1 VRRALAAAVVA
12 LSSAIGPLTAQSPPA
27 RPAPPAQSDPVVGN
41 WRGTLT
47 AAGGGESTFIITIA
61 KKGDGYAGLTNG
73 LNATSET
80 PLKRLEVRGNTITIE
95 AADDTKLGA
104 VALTGEL
111 TAEGNAMKGS
121 GALIVGA
128 QKFALT
134 FALQRRPRA
143 EVIQPHVDQR
153 IDYFVGR
160 WTFDYVGAEYPPLSG
175 GTRNGQATFAR
186 RGASNFVD
194 GRLEGDLAGKPYR
207 EQISIGLDPATN
219 SMAFVERRA
228 DGVELVSV
236 ASWRSPIA
244 ITFETSPVVAGGKS
258 YQLRR
263 LLSVRSATA
272 FDVTEEFSIDGGPF
286 RRLGA
291 GRYTKLDK

>member
-1 VRRALAAAVVA
+1 MTYRSPERLALPSSKGLALLVAVVA
-12 LSSAIGPLTAQSPPA
+12 GTTLGAQP
-27 RPAPPAQSDPVVGN
+27 DPVVGN

-47 AAGGGESTFIITIA
+47 VAGGTASTFIITIA

-80 PLKRLEVRGNTITIE
+80 PLKRLEVTGNTITIE
-95 AADDTKLGA
+95 ASDDTKLGA

-111 TAEGNAMKGS
+111 TADGNAMKGS
-121 GALIVGA
+121 GALTVGA
-128 QKFALT
+128 QTFDVT
-134 FALQRRPRA
+134 FALQRRARS
-143 EVIQPHVDQR
+143 EVIQPHVEQR

-175 GTRNGQATFAR
+175 GSRSGRATFAR

-194 GRLEGDLAGKPYR
+194 GRVEGDLAGRPYR
-207 EQISIGLDPATN
+207 EQVSIGLDPATN
-219 SMAFVERRA
+219 AMAFVERRA

-244 ITFETSPVVAGGKS
+244 ITFETSPVVANGKS

-272 FDVTEEFSIDGGPF
+272 FDVTEEFSVDGGPF
-286 RRLGA
+286 RRLGT
-291 GRYTKLDK
+291 GRYTKLEK

>member
-1 VRRALAAAVVA
+1 MLLSTSLALLVLVGAVV
-12 LSSAIGPLTAQSPPA
+12 SAQP
-27 RPAPPAQSDPVVGN
+27 DPVVGN

-47 AAGGGESTFIITIA
+47 AAGGSQSTFIITIA

-80 PLKRLEVRGNTITIE
+80 PLKRLDVAGNKVTIE
-95 AADDTKLGA
+95 ASDDTRLGA

-111 TAEGNAMKGS
+111 TVDGNAMKGS
-121 GALIVGA
+121 GALTVGG
-128 QKFALT
+128 QKFDVT

-160 WTFDYVGAEYPPLSG
+160 WAFDYVGADYPPLSG
-175 GTRNGQATFAR
+175 GSHSGQATFTR
-186 RGASNFVD
+186 RGTSNFVD
-194 GRLEGDLAGKPYR
+194 GRVEGDLAGKPYR

-219 SMAFVERRA
+219 AMAFVERRGN
-228 DGVELVSV
+228 GVELVSV

-244 ITFETSPVVAGGKS
+244 ITFETSPVAAGGKT

-291 GRYTKLDK
+291 GHYTRIEK